1 MLRKINSIKPITIAE
16 AKKILEEKEK
26 NLNALQLRVLDYG
39 KKFSKMD
46 IEKSLKVLN
55 ILINEY
61 QLLPEEATQIVD
73 ICPTTIEE
81 LRAILSGYRRL
92 VSFLLFSEDKMKKI
106 VELIKSNLE
115 ENKEEK
121 S

>member
-1 MLRKINSIKPITIAE
+1 MPRKINSIKPITIAE

-46 IEKSLKVLN
+46 IEKSSKILN

-61 QLLPEEATQIVD
+61 QLLPEEAIQIID

-115 ENKEEK
+115 EEKKE